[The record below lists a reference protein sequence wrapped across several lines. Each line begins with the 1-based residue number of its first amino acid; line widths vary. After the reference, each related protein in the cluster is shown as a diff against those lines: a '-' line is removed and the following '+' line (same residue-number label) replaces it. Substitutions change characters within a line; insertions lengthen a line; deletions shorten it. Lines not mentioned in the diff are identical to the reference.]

1 MSQNKE
7 LTFKRLS
14 ELWDSTEIPVID
26 TIGAKYFIFS
36 DAHLGDGG
44 EADDFH
50 ENQETLET
58 ALDFYKKNDYK
69 LILLGD
75 IEELWQFDLN
85 EIVTRYDENIY
96 KNIRDFKDIN
106 VYRVF
111 GNHDI
116 DWRTLLDPTKN
127 VKPKLLCA
135 TEALKINDSNKN
147 TRILAV
153 HGHQGSTESELFIWS
168 SRYWV
173 RLYKFV
179 EPVLK
184 WFGIARPPEAPKS
197 RILDDYEKI
206 FYSWAKENKVIVI
219 CGHSHRAMFASK
231 SFAERLAEKINKLKK
246 RISKYHEDKQV
257 VKELKKEIRDLR
269 EEKREERR
277 KKRAVKSIDPEISAL
292 PCYFNTGCCIYGSG
306 ITGIEIA
313 DGKIRL
319 VKWERDRRKE
329 PRPRIYEGGD
339 LGSYIL
345 EITK

>member
-14 ELWDSTEIPVID
+14 ELWNSKEIPVLD
-26 TIGAKYFIFS
+26 TFGVKYVIFS
-36 DAHLGDGG
+36 DAHLGDGSD
-44 EADDFH
+44 ADDFQ

-85 EIVTRYDENIY
+85 RVVTRYGENIY
-96 KNIRDFKDIN
+96 QKIREFEDIN
-106 VYRVF
+106 VYRIF

-116 DWRTLLDPTKN
+116 DWRTLPDPTKN
-127 VKPKLLCA
+127 AKPKLLFA
-135 TEALKINDSNKN
+135 TEALKINDSNKDI
-147 TRILAV
+147 RILAL
-153 HGHQGSTESELFIWS
+153 HGHQGSTESELYIWS

-184 WFGIARPPEAPKS
+184 WFGIVRPPEAPKS

-206 FYSWAKENKVIVI
+206 FYSWARENKVIVI
-219 CGHSHRAMFASK
+219 CGHSHRAIFASK
-231 SFAERLAEKINKLKK
+231 SFAERLTEKIEKLKK
-246 RISKYHEDKQV
+246 RISENRDDMQL
-257 VKELKKEIRDLR
+257 VKELKKEIRELN

-277 KKRAVKSIDPEISAL
+277 KKRAVKSIDPEVGVL

-306 ITGIEIA
+306 ITSIEIA

-319 VKWERDRRKE
+319 VKWERDRQRE
-329 PRPRIYEGGD
+329 PRFMVYEEGS
-339 LGSYIL
+339 LSSYIV
-345 EITK
+345 EVMR